1 MKQID
6 RPNLT
11 QINIFS
17 WILVIAYI
25 FTFCFMHRL
34 PWGSFS
40 FESFY
45 FSAPLICIVLCWSQ
59 KSAYLIYL
67 NDIEINKKQAFERD
81 FFIFNF
87 SILISFFFSMIINYK
102 YVDTRGLWAIL
113 IYPFFIYGLIFSAC
127 YTWILS
133 FKKNHKLYSLI
144 AACFL
149 LLFFPLL
156 EFIVSFQIF
165 KNLGQLKSSLCIVL
179 GFLSLNGIFLF
190 LIR

>member
-25 FTFCFMHRL
+25 FTFCFMTRFPMH
-34 PWGSFS
+34 SFS
-40 FESFY
+40 IENSI
-45 FSAPLICIVLCWSQ
+45 FSLPIVCVLLFWSQ
-59 KSAYLIYL
+59 KSAYLVYPPD
-67 NDIEINKKQAFERD
+67 NDLSKKQAFERD

-102 YVDTRGLWAIL
+102 YVDTRGLWTIL

-127 YTWILS
+127 YSWILS

-165 KNLGQLKSSLCIVL
+165 NNLGQLKSSLFINLV
-179 GFLSLNGIFLF
+179 FLSSNAIFLF